1 MRRREFLG
9 IMCCAVTW
17 SIAAHAQQPARMPEI
32 GLLCATDPARVAG
45 RIGAFRN
52 GLHEL
57 GYVEGKN
64 IAITY
69 RCAYGKFNRL
79 PTLAAELV
87 RRRVSVIV
95 TLGGV
100 DTRAAKKATST
111 IPIVMLQD
119 PDPITS
125 GFVTNLSRPDGNIT
139 GLSRLT
145 RQIGAKRLEL
155 LKEIVPKLSRLAVL
169 GMSRNP
175 INAPALREVQE
186 AATAEGVALQYLDVL
201 SAEDIERSFHAATAK
216 HADAILVLPGP
227 LIVPARKKIARL
239 ATKNRLPA
247 IYDRKEFVEAGGL
260 ISYGASMTDLAGRGA
275 SYVDKILK
283 GATPANLPIELPTK
297 FELAINPKAADALGI
312 TFPQSILVRATD
324 VVE

>member
-1 MRRREFLG
+1 MKRREFLG
-9 IMCCAVTW
+9 IVGGAVTW
-17 SIAAHAQQPARMPEI
+17 PLTAHAQPPARMPEI
-32 GLLCATDPARVAG
+32 GLLCATDPTFVAG
-45 RIGAFRN
+45 RIGAFRL
-52 GLHEL
+52 GLREL

-64 IAITY
+64 IAIEY
-69 RCAYGKFNRL
+69 RCAYGKFNHL

-125 GFVTNLSRPDGNIT
+125 GFVTNLARPDGNIT

-186 AATAEGVALQYLDVL
+186 ATTATGVALQYLDVL
-201 SAEDIERSFHAATAK
+201 SSKDIEVSFQAATDK
-216 HADAILVLPGP
+216 HADAVLVLPGP
-227 LIVPARKKIARL
+227 VIVPARKEIVRL
-239 ATKNRLPA
+239 AAKHRLPA

-260 ISYGASMTDLAGRGA
+260 ISYGASITDLARRGA
-275 SYVDKILK
+275 TYVDKILK
-283 GATPANLPIELPTK
+283 GATPSDLPIELPTK
-297 FELAINPKAADALGI
+297 FELAINPKAADAIGI
-312 TFPQSILVRATD
+312 KFPQSILLQATD

>member
-1 MRRREFLG
+1 MNRRKFLG
-9 IMCCAVTW
+9 IVGGAMTW
-17 SIAAHAQQPARMPEI
+17 PLAAHAQQPARMPEI
-32 GLLCATDPARVAG
+32 GLLCATNPTAAAG
-45 RIGAFRN
+45 RIEAFRN
-52 GLHEL
+52 GLREL

-64 IAITY
+64 IAIAS

-87 RRRVSVIV
+87 RRRVSAIV

-125 GFVTNLSRPDGNIT
+125 GFVTDLARPDGNIT

-145 RQIGAKRLEL
+145 RQIGAKRLEVL
-155 LKEIVPKLSRLAVL
+155 REIVPKLSRLAVL

-186 AATAEGVALQYLDVL
+186 ATMANGVALQYLDVL
-201 SAEDIERSFHAATAK
+201 SSDHIEVSFQAATDK
-216 HADAILVLPGP
+216 NADAMLVLPGP
-227 LIVPARKKIARL
+227 AIVPARRQIARL
-239 ATKNRLPA
+239 AAKHRLPA

-260 ISYGASMTDLAGRGA
+260 ISYGASITDLARRGA
-275 SYVDKILK
+275 TYVDKILK
-283 GATPANLPIELPTK
+283 GAMPGDLPIELPTK
-297 FELAINPKAADALGI
+297 FELAINLKAANAIGI
-312 TFPQSILVRATD
+312 KFPQSILLQATD